1 MFFEVDNK
9 VVKHWKRFL
18 LYSLWSV
25 ILLACGIFPT
35 WYLILSL
42 TNNYCLTLVIHKAHS
57 EFRDIFKLS
66 HFSKNLKQYHCV
78 CFLFTAMY
86 TIYLLEGKNKKKY
99 RQKGWYKFLLWGS
112 ILCIFRKFVNIY
124 IYRVL
129 QYRSYFKNEFF
140 VLNNVDARLSVYK
153 TLFNFVT
160 NSCDKI
166 V

>member
-86 TIYLLEGKNKKKY
+86 TIYLLEGKNKKKIPSK
-99 RQKGWYKFLLWGS
+99 RVIQ
-112 ILCIFRKFVNIY
+112 IFTMGLYSLHFQEICKYIY
-124 IYRVL
+124 IPCSAIQKL
-129 QYRSYFKNEFF
+129 
-140 VLNNVDARLSVYK
+140 L
-153 TLFNFVT
+153 
-160 NSCDKI
+160 
-166 V
+166 